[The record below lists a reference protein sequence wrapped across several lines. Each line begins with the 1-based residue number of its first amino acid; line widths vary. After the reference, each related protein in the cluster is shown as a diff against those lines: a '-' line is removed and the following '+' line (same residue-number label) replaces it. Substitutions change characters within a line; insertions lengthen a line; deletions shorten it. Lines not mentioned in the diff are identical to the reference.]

1 MQNSAPPTVA
11 ITQSSPLPQRQ
22 QIWWS
27 NASFFVL
34 VHIGAAFGVYYY
46 PVSATPSQTLW
57 LTFAI
62 WQLATFGITVG
73 YHRLWS
79 HRSFEAGLGVRTV
92 LAVLGTMGFQG
103 SVKRYTDDPVH
114 DPYSATRGMFYA
126 HMGWIFF
133 KPNYERMAWV
143 DRSDLEADEVVRL
156 QHKYYVP
163 LALISG
169 FILPAI
175 IGRRWND
182 AVGAFVWAGLVSR
195 LMIWHCIFLVNS
207 LAHYDGLQPY
217 TDEDTSRTNWWL
229 ERETTTMSWP
239 ESNIFGLNV
248 SAHQHAFPYDYR
260 SDPSLL
266 AWDPSKWLI
275 AGLHMLGFAK
285 NTRLAKQDEIE
296 RAANL
301 MNYLGTENISHQSM
315 DLEPSVVWTMHDA
328 LKYGYVVDATDYA
341 PEHPGGASILKLYAI
356 DRERSGEATSAFN
369 ARINRHSQAARRK
382 MLDLRVAK
390 LIE

>member
-1 MQNSAPPTVA
+1 MRRSKSTMQSSAPPTVA
-11 ITQSSPLPQRQ
+11 ITQSSPLPKRQ
-22 QIWWS
+22 QIWWG

-103 SVKRYTDDPVH
+103 SVKVLETPLTPYDPVH

-175 IGRRWND
+175 IGRLWND
-182 AVGAFVWAGLVSR
+182 PIGAFVWAGLVAR

-217 TDEDTSRTNWWL
+217 TDEDTSRTNWIVAL
-229 ERETTTMSWP
+229 LVAGEGNHNYHVGRGPSPTF
-239 ESNIFGLNV
+239 FGLNV
-248 SAHQHAFPYDYR
+248 SAQQHAFPYDYR

-275 AGLHMLGFAK
+275 ASLRMMRS
-285 NTRLAKQDEIE
+285 N
-296 RAANL
+296 
-301 MNYLGTENISHQSM
+301 
-315 DLEPSVVWTMHDA
+315 
-328 LKYGYVVDATDYA
+328 
-341 PEHPGGASILKLYAI
+341 PGGASILKLYAI
-356 DRERSGEATSAFN
+356 NRERSGEASSAFN